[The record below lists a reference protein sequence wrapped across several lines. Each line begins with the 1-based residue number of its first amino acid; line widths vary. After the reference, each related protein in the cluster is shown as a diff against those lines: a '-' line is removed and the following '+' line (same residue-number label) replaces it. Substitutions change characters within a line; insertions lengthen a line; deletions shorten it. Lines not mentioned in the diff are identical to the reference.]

1 VIVWRNA
8 FGPTF
13 IREEL
18 GLHVAQLRVV
28 GPEVIRREEID
39 AFQHSLRDLEL
50 HVACLGIQIRV
61 GTGDAIGA
69 RIGDGRRVETAVL
82 VLVVVD
88 ADIGDRAHLPGA
100 DATLVLLAIFDV
112 KVDLGVHQRRPE
124 ERRRDEKVVLLEVV
138 GVVIHRLQRASNAV
152 GHLLVAVERPR
163 DVEGSAQERVGSEGK
178 LDRLRGSNRR
188 ATHEVVHHA
197 SEIAGALKQ
206 CGRTAD
212 DLDAVDVHRAG
223 RVLAACR
230 TLSAGC

>member
-1 VIVWRNA
+1 MIVWRNA

-18 GLHVAQLRVV
+18 CLHVAQLRVV

-138 GVVIHRLQRASNAV
+138 GVVIHRL
-152 GHLLVAVERPR
+152 
-163 DVEGSAQERVGSEGK
+163 
-178 LDRLRGSNRR
+178 
-188 ATHEVVHHA
+188 
-197 SEIAGALKQ
+197 
-206 CGRTAD
+206 
-212 DLDAVDVHRAG
+212 
-223 RVLAACR
+223 
-230 TLSAGC
+230 